1 MTANF
6 KAERAL
12 WAGGARFVAGVD
24 EVGRGPLAGP
34 VCVAAVIFPAGAK
47 PLRGVDDSKKL
58 NRAQREELA
67 PLIVARA
74 LAVAVAFAPP
84 EEIDRVNIRQATLR
98 AMARALAGL
107 AVRPDFALIDGRDTP
122 EGLIHRGGLHRGQ
135 SRARQVDGAA
145 RHAFSRLWFRG
156 SCGVW
161 NARAPRGVDDARALS
176 RASREL
182 SFHACGS
189 SLTRTYKVL
198 KSVNISH
205 AADRAKLRRASAVM
219 ANATFTLRRHKRRV
233 GGARR

>member
-122 EGLIHRGGLHRGQ
+122 EGLI
-135 SRARQVDGAA
+135 
-145 RHAFSRLWFRG
+145 
-156 SCGVW
+156 C
-161 NARAPRGVDDARALS
+161 PARALIGGDALS
-176 RASREL
+176 HSIAAASIVAKVARDRLMARLDTHFPGYGFAAHAGYGTLAHREAL
-182 SFHACGS
+182 MTLGPCPAHRVSFRS
-189 SLTRTYKVL
+189 TPVEVR
-198 KSVNISH
+198 
-205 AADRAKLRRASAVM
+205 
-219 ANATFTLRRHKRRV
+219 
-233 GGARR
+233 